1 MGCTAWAWRIVV
13 ALASDSPVLVLAC
26 LDQILDRPRHV
37 LDWHIRIGAM
47 LVEKVDMAGLEAFER
62 AIDGPADMLG
72 DESSIT
78 MHTQVSYRGM

>member
-1 MGCTAWAWRIVV
+1 
-13 ALASDSPVLVLAC
+13 
-26 LDQILDRPRHV
+26 
-37 LDWHIRIGAM
+37 M

-78 MHTQVSYRGM
+78 MHAQVSYRGM

>member
-1 MGCTAWAWRIVV
+1 MGCTAWARRIVV
-13 ALASDSPVLVLAC
+13 ALVSDSLVLVLAC

-37 LDWHIRIGAM
+37 LDWHIRIGA
-47 LVEKVDMAGLEAFER
+47 VEKVDMAGLEAFER